1 MFESLSTYFAET
13 PTGELIWIGIG
24 LVAQLMFSARFLV
37 QWIASEKAQA
47 SVMPVAFWYF
57 SLAGGLMLF
66 AYACYRMD
74 PVFIMGQS
82 FGVIVYSRNLYLLHK
97 GKHPESKPS

>member
-1 MFESLSTYFAET
+1 MLESFRNYFATT
-13 PTGELIWIGIG
+13 PTGELIWIAVG

-37 QWIASEKAQA
+37 QWIASERAKA

-74 PVFIMGQS
+74 PVFILGQS

-97 GKHPESKPS
+97 SRAADTSS